1 MFSHTVAQCRR
12 EIDAFFYCFSR
23 ATTRILPLA
32 VDPVI
37 DYGLHVRV
45 ESMHGLPNAI
55 IKRVG
60 RFANI

>member
-1 MFSHTVAQCRR
+1 MFSHTAAQCRHGV
-12 EIDAFFYCFSR
+12 DAFFYCFSC

-37 DYGLHVRV
+37 DHGIDVRLEV
-45 ESMHGLPNAI
+45 MPEVPNTI

-60 RFANI
+60 RFARI